1 MRGGNPGVDQCDDT
15 TSSGVSGRKVN
26 RVRCEDLL
34 QRGKVVVGGGTNI
47 LRADNVVSL
56 QQRLEMCN
64 DLVVTSYQ
72 TTGEG
77 EAARVNVGSDDR
89 GEPER
94 RCIVGSSV
102 RGG

>member
-1 MRGGNPGVDQCDDT
+1 MDQCDDT

>member
-1 MRGGNPGVDQCDDT
+1 
-15 TSSGVSGRKVN
+15 
-26 RVRCEDLL
+26 
-34 QRGKVVVGGGTNI
+34 
-47 LRADNVVSL
+47 
-56 QQRLEMCN
+56 MCN

-72 TTGEG
+72 TTGER